1 MPKATITESPA
12 SSADF
17 HPQMAVSGNPEETA
31 AVVLGRP
38 VYRADIDGL
47 RAVAVTAVVLF
58 HAFPRLLPGG
68 FIGVDIFFVISG
80 YLISS
85 LICENLES
93 GSFTLAEFYIRRIRR
108 IFPALAVVLAT
119 VLVVGT
125 FVLLNDEYQQL
136 GKHIA
141 AGSGFVANLAL
152 WRESGYFDNSG
163 ATKPLLHLWS
173 LGVEEQF
180 YLFWPL
186 ALLIAWSDPTSKA
199 WANLAG
205 AERGCPRGRGPH
217 WIWSGHRQRKGL
229 VPRVVGAAANAG
241 DRASYHRGR
250 AGSDQPLDLVEPVA
264 GWNRANQLPALSL
277 ALAVVFICSDH

>member
-1 MPKATITESPA
+1 MPKTATNELLA
-12 SSADF
+12 SVADLTAGGCF
-17 HPQMAVSGNPEETA
+17 RNQQKSA
-31 AVVLGRP
+31 AVALDRP
-38 VYRADIDGL
+38 AYRADIDGL
-47 RAVAVTAVVLF
+47 RAVAVIAVVLF

-85 LICENLES
+85 LICDKFEF

-119 VLVVGT
+119 VLIVGA

-152 WRESGYFDNSG
+152 WRESGYFDNSA

-173 LGVEEQF
+173 LGIEEQILSSSGRS
-180 YLFWPL
+180 LF
-186 ALLIAWSDPTSKA
+186 
-199 WANLAG
+199 
-205 AERGCPRGRGPH
+205 
-217 WIWSGHRQRKGL
+217 
-229 VPRVVGAAANAG
+229 
-241 DRASYHRGR
+241 
-250 AGSDQPLDLVEPVA
+250 
-264 GWNRANQLPALSL
+264 
-277 ALAVVFICSDH
+277 